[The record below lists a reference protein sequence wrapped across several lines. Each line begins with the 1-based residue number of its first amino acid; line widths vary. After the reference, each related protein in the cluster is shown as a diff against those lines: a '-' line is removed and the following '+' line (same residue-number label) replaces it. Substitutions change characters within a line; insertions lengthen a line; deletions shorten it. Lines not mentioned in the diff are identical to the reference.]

1 MRIRRLVVIAA
12 VVAATVAATAASAN
26 AQTAPHVATDSA
38 PDTCAICH
46 RAHTATAPLGRS
58 APESWEPT
66 GNALVLAAVDA
77 SSTSGDAMLCYACH
91 GVDALGSGT
100 DVQSSF
106 LATSAHD
113 LAPAPAPYGP
123 SVIQCSGCHDSHGA
137 DKVATGVPYP
147 YLLRARTSTGTAIFQ
162 GEEYCASCHFEN
174 RPNDTWDGLGIFKQ
188 TAHYT
193 ALPEPANG
201 TKIRC
206 SICHVAHGS
215 AVAPLIASEIASPAL
230 PATVTIFA
238 NDRTLCFA
246 CHPDPSGTY
255 PGESAYPASAHGS
268 SAATVAIAG
277 EWPTAGASR
286 LVGEC
291 QNCHAPMGSDDGSET
306 AVPKLLETAGRTLC
320 DRCHDADGPAST
332 DISSTASPALAAP
345 HLEVLAGVSPDATGT
360 AYSALAL
367 AVSEATTAPWPF
379 AGLREFARAGTVSDV
394 AVGDIDGDGVNE
406 AVVAYSDSAT
416 LSILWADPLTGLART
431 DIAIAGSA
439 EFVGV
444 ADVLGD
450 LDGLPEVVALDRD
463 GGQLHVYRWN
473 GSTLALVTSVPVGAS
488 SSGMAFGD
496 VTGGLADDVIVT
508 DDGADEIRVITE
520 TGVDQLQ
527 AATTIASSYAAPR
540 GPSVGDVWS
549 ASVGTE
555 IVVANAGETSDT
567 VAVYAGDGTL
577 LGTRAVDADLAG
589 GARAWDTHVVE
600 LDGASSGPELA
611 VAVNGFGGTSSLD
624 VFRQSGGE
632 LSATPV
638 RLDTGTAKATGSLA
652 SGDVDGDGA
661 PELVVGNGG
670 WWASGV
676 GPSVAVFDGVLTLAQ
691 ELPLGGT
698 ERAGSVPLAV
708 GDLGAVGI
716 SRHPVGAV
724 AGAHDST
731 ETPPFSRHVECVDCH
746 DPHEATSTVASAPSV
761 YGQVK
766 GVFGAAVTNT
776 GPSTAITYAAA
787 QPVTNE
793 YEVCF
798 KCHSAYGGWNGVRDI
813 ASEVNTRN
821 VSVHSIEESRLTS
834 VPASTFETG
843 WAADS
848 VLYCV
853 DCHGT
858 ADGGAPAGP
867 HASTASPLLKRPYAG
882 VATGDAGM
890 LCYACHKR
898 SVYWTGVN
906 DTGSASLFYDAT
918 LGALHAAHTGGAS
931 GAGLSCSACHV
942 SHGSPTEARLMRL
955 EVGFSLTA
963 NGGSC
968 TDACHPASVSYTRP

>member
-1 MRIRRLVVIAA
+1 MRVRRLAVIAA
-12 VVAATVAATAASAN
+12 FVAVAGALAAAPAY
-26 AQTAPHVATDSA
+26 AQTAPHVASDTA
-38 PDTCAICH
+38 PDTCAMCH
-46 RAHTATAPLGRS
+46 RTHTATAPFGRS
-58 APESWEPT
+58 AADSWEPT
-66 GNALVLAAVDA
+66 ANALVLAAVDA
-77 SSTSGDAMLCYACH
+77 SGTSGDTMLCYACH

-113 LAPAPAPYGP
+113 LAPASAPYGP
-123 SVIQCSGCHDSHGA
+123 SVIQCSSCHDSHGS
-137 DKVATGVPYP
+137 DEVTTGVPYP
-147 YLLRARTSTGTAIFQ
+147 YLLRARTSTGTAFFER
-162 GEEYCASCHFEN
+162 EEYCATCHFED
-174 RPNDTWDGLGIFKQ
+174 RQNDVWDGLGIFKQ
-188 TAHYT
+188 TAHFA

-206 SICHVAHGS
+206 SNCHVAHGS
-215 AVAPLIASEIASPAL
+215 AIAPLIVSQIASPSLA
-230 PATVTIFA
+230 ATVTIAA
-238 NDRTLCFA
+238 NDRSLCFA
-246 CHPDPSGTY
+246 CHPDPAGTY
-255 PGESAYPASAHGS
+255 PGESAYPSSAHGS

-277 EWPTAGASR
+277 EWPAAGASR

-291 QNCHAPMGSDDGSET
+291 QNCHAPMGSNDGSGS
-306 AVPKLLETAGRTLC
+306 AVPKLLEVDGRALC

-332 DISSTASPALAAP
+332 DVSATAYPAAAAT
-345 HLEVLAGVSPDATGT
+345 HLEVLAGLSPDATGT
-360 AYSALAL
+360 AYSTLAL
-367 AVSEATTAPWPF
+367 AVSEATVAPWPLV
-379 AGLREFARAGTVSDV
+379 GPREFEPAGAVSDV
-394 AVGDIDGDGVNE
+394 AMGDVDGDGTAE
-406 AVVAYSDSAT
+406 AIVGYADAAK
-416 LSILWADPLTGLART
+416 LSILRADPLAGLSRT
-431 DIAIAGSA
+431 DVAIPASA

-450 LDGLPEVVALDRD
+450 LDDLPEVLALDR
-463 GGQLHVYRWN
+463 GGSTLYVYRWN
-473 GSTLALVTSVPVGAS
+473 GSTLAPVTTVAVGPS

-496 VTGGLADDVIVT
+496 VTGGLSDDVVVT
-508 DDGADEIRVITE
+508 DDGADEVRIITE

-527 AATTIASSYAAPR
+527 VTTTISSAYAAPR

-549 ASVGTE
+549 ASAGPE

-567 VAVYAGDGTL
+567 VAVYDGSGTL
-577 LGTRAVDADLAG
+577 LGARAVDADLAG
-589 GARAWDTHVVE
+589 GARAWDTLVVE
-600 LDGASSGPELA
+600 LDSASPGSELA
-611 VAVNGFGGTSSLD
+611 VAVNGFGGTSSLN
-624 VFRQSGGE
+624 VFRQSGGG

-638 RLDTGTAKATGSLA
+638 RLDTGTAKATSTLA

-661 PELVVGNGG
+661 AELVCGNGG
-670 WWASGV
+670 WRASGV
-676 GPSVAVFDGVLTLAQ
+676 GPSAAVFDGVLTLTQ

-708 GDLGAVGI
+708 GDLGAVGK

-724 AGAHDST
+724 PGSHNST
-731 ETPPFSRHVECVDCH
+731 ETPPFARHVECVDCH
-746 DPHEATSTVASAPSV
+746 DPHEATSTVAAAPAV
-761 YGQVK
+761 YGRLK

-776 GPSTAITYAAA
+776 GAGTAVTYADA

-798 KCHSAYGGWNGVRDI
+798 KCHSAYGGWSGVRDI

-834 VPASTFETG
+834 APASTFETG

-858 ADGGAPAGP
+858 ADAGAPAGP
-867 HASTASPLLKRPYAG
+867 HASNASPLLKRPYAG

-898 SVYWTGVN
+898 SVYYTGVD

-918 LGALHAAHTGGAS
+918 AGALHAAHTNT
-931 GAGLSCSACHV
+931 AGLSCGACHV
-942 SHGSPTEARLMRL
+942 SHGSPTEDRLARTD
-955 EVGFSLTA
+955 VGLSLA
-963 NGGSC
+963 SDGGSC
-968 TDACHPASVSYTRP
+968 TNACHPVPGVSYTRP